1 MSSEPSPIPSQ
12 LCTVRRG
19 VHSLGPFSFHIAQ
32 LAAIL
37 SGTFASLVKLGSTQG
52 LACAKATAVIT
63 QKYF

>member
-1 MSSEPSPIPSQ
+1 
-12 LCTVRRG
+12 